1 MEKRLVCLLTRDE
14 KNARKSEGSFIR
26 TDDGRILFA
35 YSLFRNTDGDD
46 SSACDI
52 GLLSSS
58 DEGETWQDGGVVV
71 SAELFGVQNV
81 MSCSFIRQQDGRLG
95 LYFLIKEKD
104 GSSTIGRAVSED
116 GTVFLPQRCVCHM
129 PHGYYIVNNDRLV
142 RGADGRLLAPA
153 ACALLPQRGLYA
165 STVLYSED
173 DGSSFVMPKEQLT
186 LPYRHTR
193 AGMQEPGVLFLP
205 DGTLWLWARTDMGYQ
220 YEAFSRDGGQTFTPP
235 EPSVFTSP
243 CSPMQ
248 VKRMESG
255 TVYAVYNP
263 IPAYNGRPA
272 EGGATGRTPIVL
284 RRSTDGGVTF
294 GPCHVLGEDKNRAYC
309 YPALTECA
317 DGKLLVSF
325 CQGRTGGENP
335 MDAYGLY
342 ETGIYK
348 IDPATL

>member
-1 MEKRLVCLLTRDE
+1 MEKRLVCLLQRDG
-14 KNARKSEGSFIR
+14 KNARKSEGAFIR

-35 YSLFRNTDGDD
+35 YSLFRNTDGGDH
-46 SSACDI
+46 SACDI
-52 GLLSSS
+52 GLLSSA
-58 DEGETWQDGGVVV
+58 DEGETWQDLGVVV
-71 SAELFGVQNV
+71 PADTFGVQNV
-81 MSCSFIRQQDGRLG
+81 MSCSFIKQQDGQIG
-95 LYFLIKEKD
+95 LYFLIKERD
-104 GSSTIGRAVSED
+104 GSSTIGRALSRD
-116 GTVFLPQRCVCHM
+116 GGAFVPQRCACHM

-153 ACALLPQRGLYA
+153 AYTLSPQGSLCA
-165 STVLYSED
+165 STVLHSVD
-173 DGSSFVMPKEQLT
+173 DGSSFTMSGESPT
-186 LPYRHTR
+186 LPYRRTQ
-193 AGMQEPGVLFLP
+193 AGLQEPGVLFLP

-220 YEAFSRDGGQTFTPP
+220 YEAFSRDGGQKFTPP
-235 EPSVFTSP
+235 EPSAFTSP

-255 TVYAVYNP
+255 AVYAVYNP

-294 GPCHVLGEDKNRAYC
+294 GPCHVLGEERDRSYC
-309 YPALTECA
+309 YPALLETA
-317 DGKLLVSF
+317 DARLLVSF
-325 CQGRTGGENP
+325 CQGRTGGPNP
-335 MDAYGLY
+335 FDAYGLY